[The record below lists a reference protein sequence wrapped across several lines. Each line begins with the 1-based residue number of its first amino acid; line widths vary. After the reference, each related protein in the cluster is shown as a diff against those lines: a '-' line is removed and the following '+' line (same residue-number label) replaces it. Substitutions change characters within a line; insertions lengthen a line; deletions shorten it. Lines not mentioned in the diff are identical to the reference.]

1 MWLHM
6 TTTTVLVVEDDYHL
20 LYGIRD
26 ILELEHYTVW
36 TAQNGVAGLELLKQN
51 AAQPPDLIV
60 SDIGMPQM
68 DGFAFLEHVRREPKW
83 VRIPF
88 IFLTALSEKVNRHRG
103 SLMGADVYLTKP
115 FEAQDLLVAVE
126 SCLRRTMVLRTA
138 NENDITDVK
147 RKLMTIV
154 NHEFRTPLTLIV
166 AYAEML
172 KDFNLN
178 SMTID
183 DVMLFLNGVNSG
195 ADRLRRLVENFI
207 FTIELENGDAAKTIT
222 WRSRPII
229 DLSPVVEDAHRQIA
243 LSATRP
249 RDFMFQI
256 EPHII
261 ALKADVQ
268 FLTIALRELLD
279 NAAKFSADHSR
290 IQVTVSQ
297 IRDNLEIRV
306 TDEGRGIPTP
316 ELENIWK
323 PFYQI
328 DRDHYED
335 QGSGSGLA
343 IVDGVVRLHKG
354 TRYVESQVGVGSTFI
369 IFLPLGE

>member
-1 MWLHM
+1 MAK
-6 TTTTVLVVEDDYHL
+6 TTVLVVEDDHHL

-26 ILELEHYTVW
+26 ILELEHYTVL
-36 TAQNGVAGLELLKQN
+36 TAQNGVLGLEQLQN
-51 AAQPPDLIV
+51 NLADPPDLIV

-68 DGFAFLEHVRREPKW
+68 DGFAFLEHVRREPRW

-88 IFLTALSEKVNRHRG
+88 IFLTARGEKVDRHRG

-126 SCLRRTMVLRTA
+126 SCLRRTLALREV
-138 NENDITDVK
+138 NESEITDVK

-172 KDFNLN
+172 KDFNVE
-178 SMTID
+178 SMTMEE
-183 DVMLFLNGVNSG
+183 VMLFLNGVNSG

-207 FTIELENGDAAKTIT
+207 FTIELENGDAARTMSWRTRPIT
-222 WRSRPII
+222 DIQPII
-229 DLSPVVEDAHRQIA
+229 DDAHRQIA

-249 RDFMFQI
+249 RDFMFNV
-256 EPHII
+256 EPITTTF
-261 ALKADVQ
+261 KADVQ
-268 FLTIALRELLD
+268 FLTIALRELMD

-290 IQVTVSQ
+290 IQINVAQV
-297 IRDNLEIRV
+297 RDNLEIRV
-306 TDEGRGIPTP
+306 TDEGRGIPAA

-343 IVDGVVRLHKG
+343 IVDGVVRLHNG
-354 TRYVESQVGVGSTFI
+354 NRYVESEVGVGTTFVM
-369 IFLPLGE
+369 FLPISG